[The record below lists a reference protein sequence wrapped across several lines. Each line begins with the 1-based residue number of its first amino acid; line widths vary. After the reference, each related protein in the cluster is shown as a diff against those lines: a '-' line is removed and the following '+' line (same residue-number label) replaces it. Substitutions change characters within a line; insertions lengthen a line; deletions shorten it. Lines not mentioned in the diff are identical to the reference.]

1 VLGKEVAGVTYQ
13 VLLER
18 DDEAWLARVPSV
30 PGCHTYG
37 RSLDQARRRI
47 REALALWVDDA
58 GTADL
63 AFDVRLPRELRREVD
78 RARSA
83 RDRSREAQLLAA
95 DEVRRA
101 ATDLTERLGLSRRD
115 AAELVGLSHQR
126 IQQLLSEP
134 A

>member
-1 VLGKEVAGVTYQ
+1 VRYRVQ
-13 VLLER
+13 LER
-18 DDEAWLARVPSV
+18 DDDAWLARVPSV

-47 REALALWVDDA
+47 REALTLWVDDA
-58 GTADL
+58 EGADL
-63 AFDVRLPRELRREVD
+63 EFDVRLPRELRLEVD

-83 RDRSREAQLLAA
+83 RDRSTEAQRLAA

-101 ATDLTERLGLSRRD
+101 AIDLSRRLGLSRRD
-115 AAELVGLSHQR
+115 TAELLGMSHQR